1 MVRAGGPQWVIREDA
16 GRGVLVAL
24 YLRQTLGL
32 RAPEELPP
40 LRGVPLARADRD
52 EPTHA
57 ALEDQWRAY
66 WAMTVEPR
74 AHRSSVPLDLVDGFD
89 GLVAL
94 PVAGA
99 EELRTAVAPYAAQ
112 AIAFSRTAHAAYTAR
127 DEGRQSGAA
136 YRAYAGAIA
145 EHERHVGRR
154 AHSFELNVQI
164 LPLTQRGLWWIGAL
178 TIAVTDGLRRDVAAF
193 DTAIHPVIAEL
204 A

>member
-1 MVRAGGPQWVIREDA
+1 MASAGGPQWVIREDA

-24 YLRQTLGL
+24 YLRQILGL

-40 LRGVPLARADRD
+40 LRGVPFARTDRD
-52 EPTHA
+52 EPTRA

-74 AHRSSVPLDLVDGFD
+74 AHRSAVPLDLVEGFD
-89 GLVAL
+89 DLVAL
-94 PVAGA
+94 PVSGA
-99 EELRTAVAPYAAQ
+99 EQLRAAVAPYAAQ
-112 AIAFSRTAHAAYTAR
+112 AVAFSRTAHAAYTAR